1 MVEYASLALTRSL
14 IHDPTLDISHVR
26 GNVTDEAKQL
36 ASQVFYYFVSTRE
49 RSYGAD
55 IGQRLKLVEVN
66 VREQGDGPDAPSG
79 ETIFEIEVE
88 KGEWIW
94 KFLFCFND
102 HAFLFARQ
110 DMCNIFGTLH
120 GACAAYMVDP

>member
-14 IHDPTLDISHVR
+14 VHAPNLDISHVR

-36 ASQVFYYFVSTRE
+36 AAQVFYYFVSTRE

-79 ETIFEIEVE
+79 ETTFEIEVE
-88 KGEWIW
+88 KGEWI
-94 KFLFCFND
+94 
-102 HAFLFARQ
+102 
-110 DMCNIFGTLH
+110 
-120 GACAAYMVDP
+120 